1 MSTDGNYDLD
11 EILSVAKEAATLA
24 GTEIRRAVLARDN
37 STTTTGTTSSTIQIK
52 SDTTDLVTE
61 TDQRCEQLV
70 MDLIQTRY
78 PTHCLIGEESS
89 GADCQYQLTD
99 APT

>member
-1 MSTDGNYDLD
+1 MSSDYDWD
-11 EILSVAKEAATLA
+11 EILTVAKEAALLA
-24 GTEIRRAVLARDN
+24 GAEIRKATL
-37 STTTTGTTSSTIQIK
+37 SSTGSVANSSIQIK

-70 MDLIQTRY
+70 MDYITARY
-78 PTHCLIGEESS
+78 PTHLLIGEESS
-89 GADCQYQLTD
+89 GADCQYELTD